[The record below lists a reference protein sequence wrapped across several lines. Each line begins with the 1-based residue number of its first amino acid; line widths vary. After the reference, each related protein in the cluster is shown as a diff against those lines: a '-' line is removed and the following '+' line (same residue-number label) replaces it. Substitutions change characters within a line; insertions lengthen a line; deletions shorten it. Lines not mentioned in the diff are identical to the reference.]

1 MTPKEYAELLKE
13 IHQAD
18 EKIYK
23 ANSKLIIWL
32 IIRWILFVLF
42 VIWVKNWWFK

>member
-23 ANSKLIIWL
+23 ANSKLII
-32 IIRWILFVLF
+32 
-42 VIWVKNWWFK
+42 